1 MMRDKI
7 VLGESGK
14 PFGKP
19 WFYAN
24 WVVFCVAY
32 IVAILQKHR
41 NGQAPAVFGFCGIAL
56 ISMAI
61 HAVYTG
67 YFVGRVT
74 ISREERPGAFGFSV
88 ILFFFLGLFW
98 SLLTWAS

>member
-1 MMRDKI
+1 M
-7 VLGESGK
+7 
-14 PFGKP
+14 
-19 WFYAN
+19 FYAN

-32 IVAILQKHR
+32 IVAILQRHR
-41 NGQAPAVFGFCGIAL
+41 TDSCTVFGFCGIAL

-67 YFVGRVT
+67 YFVVSVT
-74 ISREERPGAFGFSV
+74 ISREEHPGAFGFSV
-88 ILFFFLGLFW
+88 ILFVFLGLFW